1 MRECSG
7 YVSRSTCSVRGAARG
22 RYVRSD
28 VQPLGWF
35 ALWLCARVLCRAS
48 QQPQILRRIG
58 VAQPEI
64 GRRSSMRS
72 LPKAATPESKY
83 LSWSSQSRRRILP
96 RPSNVESSK
105 FSPSFYS
112 PIGRG
117 RIDLPPPSLRFRPSL
132 LLRTFLDLRVNLF
145 VPNQWYECRGISPAS
160 TH

>member
-1 MRECSG
+1 M
-7 YVSRSTCSVRGAARG
+7 
-22 RYVRSD
+22 
-28 VQPLGWF
+28 PNLGWF
-35 ALWLCARVLCRAS
+35 ALWLCATHVVPGV

-58 VAQPEI
+58 VAQHEM

-83 LSWSSQSRRRILP
+83 LSWSSQSRPRILP

-132 LLRTFLDLRVNLF
+132 LLRTFLDLRERPVNLF
-145 VPNQWYECRGISPAS
+145 VPNQWYECHPLPERHFASANPLKAPAARQPGSAS
-160 TH
+160 TEAC